1 MLRRRGPAARAGQWG
16 FSMDDVVDV
25 AALVEPLG
33 SGDGAGEDLR
43 QDYSP
48 SSIYQKLRDA
58 RAEARAEERARDS
71 DGDGESAPVE
81 GWRQVRR
88 LAVEALSGSS
98 KDFEVAAWLTEALV
112 RQEGLAGLAAGARV
126 LAGLLEQH
134 WDAGHPQ
141 PDEDGLEGRSA
152 PLGGLSGGDTDGTVM
167 QALRRAPL
175 FHRPSGEGFSIY
187 QYEASADTAGISDEA
202 RREQRFAQ
210 GVLPL
215 ETVETEAKFDRAGL
229 RAMAALATETRAAW
243 QLFQDQIDAR
253 FGYDA
258 PSTRRVAE
266 VLERM
271 AEVAVML
278 GGAAETSAEPALA
291 VEAASGGDA
300 AAAGSAVAAAPGG
313 GGLLIPAGFNVA
325 GREQA
330 LKALEQLA
338 EFFQKTEPHSF
349 LAYTLADAVRRGRMT
364 LPELLA
370 EVMQDEGAR
379 LSLLTTLG
387 IRPESM
393 DAPEE

>member
-1 MLRRRGPAARAGQWG
+1 MV
-16 FSMDDVVDV
+16 DDVVDV

-33 SGDGAGEDLR
+33 NGDGAGEDLR

-71 DGDGESAPVE
+71 DGEGDAGPAE
-81 GWRQVRR
+81 GWREVRR

-98 KDFEVAAWLTEALV
+98 KDFEIAAWLTEALV

-152 PLGGLSGGDTDGTVM
+152 PLGGLAGGDTDGTVM

-175 FHRPSGEGFSIY
+175 FRRPSGEGFSIY
-187 QYEASADTAGISDEA
+187 QYEASIDTAGIADET
-202 RREQRFAQ
+202 RREQRFSQ
-210 GVLPL
+210 GVIAL

-229 RAMAALATETRAAW
+229 RATVALANETRAAW

-271 AEVAVML
+271 AEAATLL
-278 GGAAETSAEPALA
+278 GGAAEASP
-291 VEAASGGDA
+291 EAAFVGEV
-300 AAAGSAVAAAPGG
+300 AGSGETAAPGAVATAG
-313 GGLLIPAGFNVA
+313 GGGVGMVMPTAFNVA

-338 EFFQKTEPHSF
+338 EFFQKTEPQSF
-349 LAYTLADAVRRGRMT
+349 LAYTLNDAVRRGRMT

-370 EVMQDEGAR
+370 EVMQDESAR
-379 LSLLTTLG
+379 TGMLMALG

-393 DAPEE
+393 EPSEY